1 MIEERDPFLD
11 DSMGVPLDTRTGPQH
26 IADLIRIAE
35 DHPEFAPT
43 PDQVLA
49 ADGAPEPQPVPEVIV
64 PPVVETYQP
73 EVYDVE
79 GGQVIIEQTKDGWKG
94 TLKGARTEVFKGRTK
109 SELMTNV
116 LAGKLKATTQLDKLN
131 KELKL
136 GKVVTSQTPAPVR
149 TPVFQNKALTAND
162 IFEIKTALA
171 DNPDLALESWFQK
184 KFGKSASDLMAFI
197 EKVNIDAQKGAE
209 ANEELTV
216 EGISK
221 EFLGITPD
229 YFVCPNNLNN
239 IVGWL
244 LVNKLRR
251 QPTNLDSYNS
261 IMAELVSKDLY
272 TVENLTEA
280 WEDLKD
286 SNLAE
291 FEPEEE
297 EEPAPAP
304 VPVPPVQRVTPVT
317 PAPPANPRIANT
329 SRATRGGL
337 GIRPGSVSVPT
348 PEPVEDRAPSVDEL
362 ENMSE
367 AQLFE
372 LKAATDRYRINQK
385 YGSARR

>member
-1 MIEERDPFLD
+1 MIDEKDPFLD
-11 DSMGVPLDTRTGPQH
+11 ESMGVPLDTRTGPQH
-26 IADLIRIAE
+26 IADLTRIAE

-43 PDQVLA
+43 PEEVLA
-49 ADGAPEPQPVPEVIV
+49 ADGPAIQPVPEVV

-79 GGQVIIEQTKDGWKG
+79 GGQVIIEQTKEGWKG

-109 SELMTNV
+109 SELLTNV
-116 LAGKLKATTQLDKLN
+116 LVGKLKATTQLDKLN

-136 GKVVTSQTPAPVR
+136 GKVVNSQPTPPVR
-149 TPVFQNKALTAND
+149 TPVFQNKALTANE
-162 IFEIKTALA
+162 IFEIKTALN

-184 KFGKSASDLMAFI
+184 KFGKSASELIAVI
-197 EKVNIDAQKGAE
+197 EKVNINAQKGAE

-221 EFLGITPD
+221 EFLSTTPD
-229 YFVCPNNLNN
+229 YFVCPDNLNN

-251 QPTNLDSYNS
+251 QPTASDNYNN
-261 IMAELVSKDLY
+261 ITAELVSKDLY

-291 FEPEEE
+291 FEPDDQDD
-297 EEPAPAP
+297 PAPLPAP
-304 VPVPPVQRVTPVT
+304 VPVVQRPTPVV
-317 PAPPANPRIANT
+317 PAPPANPRIVAT

-367 AQLFE
+367 QQLFE

>member
-1 MIEERDPFLD
+1 MIEEKDPFLD

-26 IADLIRIAE
+26 IADLARIAE
-35 DHPEFAPT
+35 THPEFAPT

-49 ADGAPEPQPVPEVIV
+49 ADGPAPQPEPEVV
-64 PPVVETYQP
+64 APPVVETYQP
-73 EVYDVE
+73 EIYDVD
-79 GGQVIIEQTKDGWKG
+79 GGQVIIEHTRDGWKG
-94 TLKGARTEVFKGRTK
+94 TLKGVRTEVFKGRTK
-109 SELMTNV
+109 DELLTNV

-136 GKVVTSQTPAPVR
+136 GKVTTSQVTPSVR

-162 IFEIKTALA
+162 IFEIKTALS

-184 KFGKSASDLMAFI
+184 KYGKSFSDLMAFV
-197 EKVNIDAQKGAE
+197 EKVSIDAEKGVQ

-221 EFLGITPD
+221 EFLAATPD
-229 YFVCPNNLNN
+229 YYVCPNNLNN

-251 QPTNLDSYNS
+251 QPTNLDTYNT
-261 IMAELVSKDLY
+261 IMAELVSKELY

-291 FEPEEE
+291 FEPEEDDE
-297 EEPAPAP
+297 PAP
-304 VPVPPVQRVTPVT
+304 VPPAPVPPAPRAQPVP
-317 PAPPANPRIANT
+317 PAPPANPRIAST
-329 SRATRGGL
+329 SRVQRGGL
-337 GIRPGSVSVPT
+337 GIRPGSVSVPA
-348 PEPVEDRAPSVDEL
+348 PEPVEDHAPSVDEL
-362 ENMSE
+362 DNLSE

-372 LKAATDRYRINQK
+372 LKAATDRYRYQQK
-385 YGSARR
+385 YGRK